1 MKRNLD
7 PAHTKLLSERLVG
20 MSKRS
25 VTDES
30 KRRDF
35 MLDDN
40 EWEEVRR
47 AAVLLRRKRLRR

>member
-1 MKRNLD
+1 MRRRLD
-7 PAHTKLLSERLVG
+7 PAHTKLLSERLVKL
-20 MSKRS
+20 SRRAT
-25 VTDES
+25 TDAS

-35 MLDDN
+35 MLDDQ